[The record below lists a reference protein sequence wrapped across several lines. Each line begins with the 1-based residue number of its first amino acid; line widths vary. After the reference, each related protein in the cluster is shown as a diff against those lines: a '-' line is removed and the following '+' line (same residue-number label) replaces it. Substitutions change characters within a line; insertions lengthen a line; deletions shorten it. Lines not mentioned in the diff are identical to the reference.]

1 MASSQDLTR
10 PQWRKS
16 SFSGSNGGDC
26 VEVADTPAHVAV
38 RDSKNPD
45 HGTLTLTPK
54 AFAAFVGF
62 VSAS

>member
-1 MASSQDLTR
+1 MDSSKT
-10 PQWRKS
+10 PAWRKS
-16 SFSGSNGGDC
+16 SYSGTNGGEC
-26 VEVADTPAHVAV
+26 LEIAALPTRVAV